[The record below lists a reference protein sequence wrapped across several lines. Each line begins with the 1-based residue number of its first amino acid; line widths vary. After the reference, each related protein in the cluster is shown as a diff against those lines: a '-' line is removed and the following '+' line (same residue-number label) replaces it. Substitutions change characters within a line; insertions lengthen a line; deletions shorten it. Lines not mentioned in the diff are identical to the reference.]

1 MHLRKKEY
9 RNSSSNLSYAETII
23 PSSDSCRKSAAQ
35 DHKTGQN
42 LQDGGAKCIPS

>member
-9 RNSSSNLSYAETII
+9 RNSSSILSYAEKII
-23 PSSDSCRKSAAQ
+23 PSSDSCRKNAAQ
-35 DHKTGQN
+35 DHKTEQN